1 MGKSKV
7 VFCAKFFCIILHVLT
22 FLDKKKKSIKKIA
35 FRRYARTVSNNLFSS
50 YVVRTD
56 PASSA

>member
-22 FLDKKKKSIKKIA
+22 FLDKKKKKYKKNC
-35 FRRYARTVSNNLFSS
+35 F
-50 YVVRTD
+50 
-56 PASSA
+56 